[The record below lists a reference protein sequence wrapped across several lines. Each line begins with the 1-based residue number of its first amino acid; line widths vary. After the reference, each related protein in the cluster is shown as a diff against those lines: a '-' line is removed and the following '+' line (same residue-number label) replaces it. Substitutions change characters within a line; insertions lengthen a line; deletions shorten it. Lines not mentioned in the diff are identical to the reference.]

1 LNDAD
6 DYKNYS
12 YNYVDDKDKVVVVG
26 LLDNSVEKQ
35 EEFKNLVVDSDLI
48 RFEKGEINV
57 NEFLIEEDK

>member
-1 LNDAD
+1 MNDAD